1 MIEKSLTVILFMYSL
16 SIGFLG
22 FQYII
27 GDVFH
32 ITMTNY
38 NGEEL
43 SGDFITSW
51 MDLTTFNTQT
61 GLIVNGTYT
70 PENGT
75 TFYNRVETFTT
86 AAAAVAWNL
95 IQLLS
100 GTYIF
105 NLILF
110 LGVPWP
116 IVAGFVILY
125 SLLLA
130 RAIIG
135 YVRGI

>member
-1 MIEKSLTVILFMYSL
+1 MIDKALLIIIFMYGASVSYLTVEYMMV
-16 SIGFLG
+16 
-22 FQYII
+22 
-27 GDVFH
+27 DVFH
-32 ITMTNY
+32 ITVTNY
-38 NGEEL
+38 NGDVL
-43 SGDFITSW
+43 TGGLVATW
-51 MDLTTFNTQT
+51 MDLTNFNTVSGQ
-61 GLIVNGTYT
+61 IVNGTYM
-70 PENGT
+70 PENAT

-95 IQLLS
+95 IELLS
-100 GTYIF
+100 GLYIF

-116 IVAGFVILY
+116 FVTGLAVVY
-125 SLLLA
+125 MLLLA

>member
-1 MIEKSLTVILFMYSL
+1 MIDKALLIIIFMYGASVSYLTVEYMMV
-16 SIGFLG
+16 
-22 FQYII
+22 
-27 GDVFH
+27 DVFH
-32 ITMTNY
+32 ITVTNY
-38 NGEEL
+38 NGDVL
-43 SGDFITSW
+43 TGGLVATW
-51 MDLTTFNTQT
+51 MDLTNFNTVSGQ
-61 GLIVNGTYT
+61 IVNGTYT
-70 PENGT
+70 PENAT

-95 IQLLS
+95 IELLS
-100 GTYIF
+100 GLYIF

-116 IVAGFVILY
+116 FVTGLAVVY
-125 SLLLA
+125 MLLLA

>member
-1 MIEKSLTVILFMYSL
+1 MIDKALLIIIFMYGASVSYLTVEYMMV
-16 SIGFLG
+16 
-22 FQYII
+22 
-27 GDVFH
+27 DVFH
-32 ITMTNY
+32 ITVTNY
-38 NGEEL
+38 NGDVL
-43 SGDFITSW
+43 TGGLVSTW
-51 MDLTTFNTQT
+51 MDLTNFNTISGQ
-61 GLIVNGTYT
+61 IVNGTYT
-70 PENGT
+70 PENAT

-95 IQLLS
+95 IELLS
-100 GTYIF
+100 GLYIF

-116 IVAGFVILY
+116 FVTGLAVVY
-125 SLLLA
+125 MLLLA